1 MNTQAFPRFNTEAD
15 RPTCVYCILGNPV
28 AQSMSPLMHNAAFRY
43 LRMNAVYVPF
53 EIDDLPGALSGL
65 KHLKI
70 KGASVTHPFKEA
82 VIDLLDTIDDVAEA
96 IGAVNTLVIS
106 GNHIQG
112 TNTDWLGV
120 VHTIET
126 LMPIQGH
133 TFAVLG
139 AGGTARAAVF
149 GITQRGGEVVVI
161 NRSEAKGR
169 SLAAEFEASFVPLRQ
184 LEAVR
189 ADCLLNTTP
198 VGMHP
203 HTDEMPVD
211 RETLKRFGAVVDVI
225 YNPFP
230 TKLLKEAQALGC
242 KTASGLEMFIYQ
254 GTEQFKRWRGIDP
267 PGKLMKDVVYRQL
280 SGDTSSFSKGMSAAE
295 A

>member
-1 MNTQAFPRFNTEAD
+1 MNTQAVPWCNVEAD
-15 RPTCVYCILGNPV
+15 RPTCVYCILGKPV

-43 LRMNAVYVPF
+43 LHMNAVYVPF
-53 EIDDLPGALSGL
+53 EIDDLPGAVSGL

-82 VIDLLDTIDDVAEA
+82 VFDLLDTVDDVAEA
-96 IGAVNTLVIS
+96 IGAVNTLVVS
-106 GNHIQG
+106 DNHIEG

-149 GITQRGGEVVVI
+149 GITRQGGQVVVV
-161 NRSEAKGR
+161 NRSEEKGR
-169 SLAAEFEASFVPLRQ
+169 SLAAEFQASFVPLRK
-184 LEAVR
+184 LDAVR
-189 ADCLLNTTP
+189 ADCLINTTP

-203 HTDEMPVD
+203 HTDEMPVA
-211 RETLKRFGAVVDVI
+211 RETLNRFGAVVDVI

-230 TKLLKEAQALGC
+230 TRLLQEAQALGC
-242 KTASGLEMFIYQ
+242 QTASGLEMFVYQ
-254 GTEQFKRWRGIDP
+254 GVEQFKRWRGIDP
-267 PGKLMKDVVYRQL
+267 PVKLMKDVVYRQL
-280 SGDTSSFSKGMSAAE
+280 SGDTSSSSKEVSEAE